1 MFSFTLLFI
10 ATDRYKKEKELLDL
24 IGKNGKRPKFMIVI
38 GTQVIEQSL
47 DIDFDVLITDLA
59 PIDLILQRMGR
70 QHRHKR
76 DNRPENLKTPKVYVL
91 NSKDYDFDKA
101 STYVYDPYL
110 LFRTEFYLPE
120 KINLPNDISHLVQ
133 LVYSDKKLELEYNL
147 EDVYTNYSV
156 KFKNDLTNKETKAK
170 TFRLKSPEV
179 NKKSIE
185 KNIIE
190 WIKYS
195 DTEAEASEIKAYAQ
209 VRDSE
214 DSIEVIALKK
224 CENGYEFLMKKEF

>member
-1 MFSFTLLFI
+1 M
-10 ATDRYKKEKELLDL
+10 
-24 IGKNGKRPKFMIVI
+24 
-38 GTQVIEQSL
+38 
-47 DIDFDVLITDLA
+47 
-59 PIDLILQRMGR
+59 
-70 QHRHKR
+70 
-76 DNRPENLKTPKVYVL
+76 L

-170 TFRLKSPEV
+170 TF
-179 NKKSIE
+179 
-185 KNIIE
+185 
-190 WIKYS
+190 
-195 DTEAEASEIKAYAQ
+195 
-209 VRDSE
+209 
-214 DSIEVIALKK
+214 
-224 CENGYEFLMKKEF
+224 

>member
-1 MFSFTLLFI
+1 MLKCFWKGACFSFTLLFI

-110 LFRTEFYLPE
+110 L
-120 KINLPNDISHLVQ
+120 
-133 LVYSDKKLELEYNL
+133 LEQ
-147 EDVYTNYSV
+147 SS
-156 KFKNDLTNKETKAK
+156 
-170 TFRLKSPEV
+170 TFQKR
-179 NKKSIE
+179 
-185 KNIIE
+185 
-190 WIKYS
+190 
-195 DTEAEASEIKAYAQ
+195 
-209 VRDSE
+209 
-214 DSIEVIALKK
+214 
-224 CENGYEFLMKKEF
+224 